1 MATEAGPQPTQGAV
15 TRVFFA
21 LWPAPALAGALASIA
36 GEMIG
41 RFGGKPTRAD
51 TIHLTLAFLGDVPT
65 ARLPELV
72 ALPPLGDVR
81 PFPLSLDRL
90 GIWQHN
96 RLLWM
101 GCSESLPLLNL
112 VGSLRR
118 QLAEAGF
125 LVRDPSRPFFPH
137 LTLVRKL
144 PPGIAPWQQSMPAAI
159 EWPCPEYRLVASTL
173 SAAGADY
180 TTLARYRLDV

>member
-1 MATEAGPQPTQGAV
+1 MATESAPQTTEGAV

-21 LWPAPALAGALASIA
+21 LWPAPALADELGGIA
-36 GEMIG
+36 GEMAG
-41 RFGGKPTRAD
+41 SFGGKPTRAD
-51 TIHLTLAFLGDVPT
+51 TIHLTLAFLGDVST
-65 ARLPELV
+65 ARLSELV
-72 ALPPLGDVR
+72 ALPPPADVR

-101 GCSESLPLLNL
+101 GCGESPPLLKL

-125 LVRDPSRPFFPH
+125 LVLDPTRPFFPH

-144 PPGIAPWQQSMPAAI
+144 PSGIKPWQQSLPAAI
-159 EWPCPEYRLVASTL
+159 DWPCSEYRLVASTL
-173 SAAGADY
+173 SLAGSAY
-180 TTLARYRLDV
+180 TTLARYRLNT

>member
-1 MATEAGPQPTQGAV
+1 MATESDLQSNEGAS

-21 LWPAPALAGALASIA
+21 LWPAPALADQLAGIA
-36 GEMIG
+36 GEMAG

-51 TIHLTLAFLGDVPT
+51 TVHLTLAFLGDVPT
-65 ARLPELV
+65 LRLPELV
-72 ALPPLGDVR
+72 ALPPPGDVR
-81 PFPLSLDRL
+81 PFPLWLDRL

-101 GCSESLPLLNL
+101 GCSESPPLLNL
-112 VGSLRR
+112 VGGLRR

-125 LVRDPSRPFFPH
+125 AVRDPTRPFFPH

-144 PPGIAPWQQSMPAAI
+144 PAGIAPWRHELPAAI
-159 EWPCPEYRLVASTL
+159 DWQCAEYRLVASTL
-173 SAAGADY
+173 SAAGSSY
-180 TTLARYRLDV
+180 RTLARYRLSV